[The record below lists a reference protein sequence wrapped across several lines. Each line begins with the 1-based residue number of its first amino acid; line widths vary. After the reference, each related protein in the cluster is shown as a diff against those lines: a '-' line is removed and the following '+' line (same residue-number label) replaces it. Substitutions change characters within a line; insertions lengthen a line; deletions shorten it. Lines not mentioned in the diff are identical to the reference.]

1 MNPQILF
8 YTEEDGSVRM
18 TIPND
23 WIVWRNV
30 MNNIDAKTYLIESK
44 RDILETPGIMI
55 DSHYLQ
61 LRFANEAIAV
71 QFKLTHL

>member
-1 MNPQILF
+1 MNEILF

-18 TIPND
+18 TVPNA

-44 RDILETPGIMI
+44 REILEIPGIML

-61 LRFANEAIAV
+61 LRFENEALAV
-71 QFKLTHL
+71 QFKLQYL